1 MTTLFKYF
9 RKIEKKIMQPNI
21 PPFIL
26 TQKEKRLLMRVKLM
40 ISLDKSLLQLY
51 QSYKNILENV

>member
-1 MTTLFKYF
+1 
-9 RKIEKKIMQPNI
+9 MQPNI

-26 TQKEKRLLMRVKLM
+26 TQKVKRLLMRVKLM
-40 ISLDKSLLQLY
+40 VSLDKSLTQLY